1 MTTGYVLGCVSV
13 TFPQKTPITTRLE
26 RVVVSVWNVCA
37 LTFVLTLCLLI
48 WFSRL
53 YNSWAC
59 VRSISEVLLLCQ
71 FTNLVGLTWHGL
83 PPNGSHIQCVVSPH
97 QVQCWQCV
105 DAQRCNNLENCVL
118 YTNNTFHC
126 LSPVFTLGPPQ
137 VKTLTPLLVHALD
150 VPNVSSSIVSF
161 LCLQLQHRRVYI
173 SYR

>member
-1 MTTGYVLGCVSV
+1 MWFSSTSETGSPSRSRYSTSHSLATAEHFLGFPGPLPPFL

-37 LTFVLTLCLLI
+37 LSFVLTLCLLI

-83 PPNGSHIQCVVSPH
+83 ATNGSHCVPFLLTRFSVGSVLMHRDVALRVWRTVSCTQTILSTVSP
-97 QVQCWQCV
+97 QSSLW
-105 DAQRCNNLENCVL
+105 A
-118 YTNNTFHC
+118 
-126 LSPVFTLGPPQ
+126 
-137 VKTLTPLLVHALD
+137 PL
-150 VPNVSSSIVSF
+150 
-161 LCLQLQHRRVYI
+161 R
-173 SYR
+173 